1 MSNIRLELSLI
12 TSALQTIAE
21 EIGTLANIEDE
32 ISKLAGGVRDLN
44 TSIDYLTDKIGG
56 EAWVAQK
63 QVV

>member
-56 EAWVAQK
+56 EA
-63 QVV
+63 